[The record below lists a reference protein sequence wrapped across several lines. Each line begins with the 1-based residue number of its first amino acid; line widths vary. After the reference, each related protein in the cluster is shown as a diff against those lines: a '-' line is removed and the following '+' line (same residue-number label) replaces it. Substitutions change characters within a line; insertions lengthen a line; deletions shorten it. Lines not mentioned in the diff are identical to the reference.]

1 MKLNGLSRILI
12 PINENIEFINL
23 VKQVYDLHRIINN
36 IMGDYL
42 KYEQYTLIK
51 PILYLYYIS

>member
-12 PINENIEFINL
+12 LINENIEFINL

-51 PILYLYYIS
+51 PIL